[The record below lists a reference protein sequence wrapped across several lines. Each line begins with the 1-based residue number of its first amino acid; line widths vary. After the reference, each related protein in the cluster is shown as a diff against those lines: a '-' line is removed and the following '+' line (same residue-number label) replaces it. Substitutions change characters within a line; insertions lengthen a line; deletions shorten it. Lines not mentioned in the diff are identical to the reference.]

1 MLTPFISKP
10 DFSSNL
16 NIFTISL
23 ISWFEIINVVI
34 NDAKPEGWP
43 DPNIV
48 FWIAASAANAA
59 GVNPNGIKTLLANGL
74 SAFLIKSNSVFS
86 NGPRSL
92 PKNPPDCPIL
102 DNWVF
107 DSFIFANE
115 LFAKALQ
122 S

>member
-59 GVNPNGIKTLLANGL
+59 GFNPNGIKTLLANGL
-74 SAFLIKSNSVFS
+74 SSFLIKGNSVFS